1 MDGGLDDVAELL
13 DTGVSACSAANSA
26 ASFAMVRW
34 SVEHLA
40 AAVVSAGAKS

>member
-13 DTGVSACSAANSA
+13 DTGVSACSAANPA
-26 ASFAMVRW
+26 ASFATVRW

-40 AAVVSAGAKS
+40 VVSAGAKS